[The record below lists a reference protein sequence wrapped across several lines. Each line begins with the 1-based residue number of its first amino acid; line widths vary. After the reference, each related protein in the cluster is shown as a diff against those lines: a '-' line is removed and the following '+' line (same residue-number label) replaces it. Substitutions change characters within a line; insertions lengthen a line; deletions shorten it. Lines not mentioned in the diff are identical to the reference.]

1 MVPYRAAANFPLL
14 PFEKRLIAELGC
26 TEAEYRQFAEQIRRN
41 PYIRPAEYA
50 HVPDVRND
58 VVSIVIS
65 LVIGVA
71 LSAASYLL
79 APKPA
84 QLDAKRTR
92 NRQLGGQQGTD
103 IYAPSFGFDSLQNL
117 AEYGS
122 VVPICF
128 TKQEEHVDEYGAT
141 FISGGQVITPS
152 LVWSRIKSWG
162 SYQIAELVMVAGQ
175 GDMARPELSG
185 IFFGN
190 NALNNVYYEFFDFYW
205 NGGYEVLGA
214 GSRLRRQNL
223 RYGELSFGVDKAPA
237 DEMFTA
243 PTKSTTDAPA
253 FSGAFTPSN
262 QNVFGVYNAIPNGT
276 PFRPNWEII
285 SVLDDEYITNEQR
298 KEQSHLYRKIVDDY
312 DRDKHPYGR
321 FGMPGTGR
329 NYARRVGIVSINGQ
343 SIQDSVIRESL
354 PGGRTGER
362 LTGFSTERQVNEGDE
377 ITVLLGK
384 NRQNTVPFDF
394 NGSDLEPLRVEDI
407 RSTVEEEVR
416 RYDDQLSIGAKFLIG
431 HSTWQVIER
440 PNDPYDANLHSGGGY
455 RIRLKC
461 LEAWTNNNR
470 VIGMVSEGFITRE
483 NYLPYSD
490 LDETF
495 YPLCEYEM
503 ATILNNRPC
512 DVTEFG
518 LKSQVWAKFNNLT
531 NFNTI
536 PAPFF
541 LNKYNKKGIVVK
553 EGKMNLYARRT
564 SFFFLDVRNSNN
576 EPWRDYNRNDGWVAI
591 SAFAVTGSAPQ
602 DIYSFIRVVHPG
614 RSQLQFRFRP
624 ISSAI
629 FGQQADPGLTIF
641 ELDGGRFGAQ
651 TWDVTNYVGT
661 FRVTA
666 RGRQRV
672 ARDLYTHAE
681 MTPVPAALGQVTYG
695 EFVATG
701 FVDTAVL
708 RRIVYADNPEQV
720 VTDKQEGSA
729 MTIATYAKYGSPGR
743 DPYFNNLPDG
753 STESIQGW
761 NSIRDG
767 KEVYMTLNMKSYS
780 RSYPDTPRNKWWN
793 HESVTVTSSSDNWN
807 DGDRFYKSV
816 QLLSGIRIYFEYEV
830 TVKREYVQFDSPRSS
845 ARVFEAYSAIAEV
858 SHYGD
863 LITRS
868 CDNGPEHE
876 VVYVNECLS
885 EEKIPQYDNCA
896 VAGLKLRAGKMFTQ
910 MDQLRFCIKS
920 GLEVERLVDGGVGP
934 SNLITDLFWYLC
946 TDQDTGAGNI
956 INSALLDR
964 DGLTTTGRFL
974 RANQLFFDDV
984 IAEPTNIRSWLA
996 SKAPSMICYP
1006 TIKNGVMSLEPA
1018 VPYDPTSY
1026 KIDAD
1031 RPVKI
1036 SAMFTEGN
1044 IIEGSFTIE
1053 WLELEDRKD
1062 FQAAVRYRRQGN
1074 NRLPG
1079 EETVVVRYTES
1090 NSSSYP
1096 IEEFDLPHVSHMQH
1110 ALKAARY
1117 FLAIRKHVT
1126 HTVTFQT
1133 LPWGLSLAPGQYIRV
1148 ATEMSPYNPSNNGI
1162 VKSDGTVVAVNALS
1176 DGSYNVNYWERD
1188 RKEVSTGTLIIS
1200 GGIATNMRNSV
1211 FSVINQDIVSQ
1222 VYQVEA
1228 IDVNEEGIVT
1238 VKASNFPVDGGS
1250 RSLIAR
1256 DVLDSDGVFTAVTS
1270 D

>member
-1 MVPYRAAANFPLL
+1 
-14 PFEKRLIAELGC
+14 
-26 TEAEYRQFAEQIRRN
+26 
-41 PYIRPAEYA
+41 
-50 HVPDVRND
+50 
-58 VVSIVIS
+58 
-65 LVIGVA
+65 
-71 LSAASYLL
+71 
-79 APKPA
+79 
-84 QLDAKRTR
+84 
-92 NRQLGGQQGTD
+92 
-103 IYAPSFGFDSLQNL
+103 
-117 AEYGS
+117 
-122 VVPICF
+122 
-128 TKQEEHVDEYGAT
+128 
-141 FISGGQVITPS
+141 
-152 LVWSRIKSWG
+152 
-162 SYQIAELVMVAGQ
+162 
-175 GDMARPELSG
+175 
-185 IFFGN
+185 
-190 NALNNVYYEFFDFYW
+190 
-205 NGGYEVLGA
+205 
-214 GSRLRRQNL
+214 
-223 RYGELSFGVDKAPA
+223 
-237 DEMFTA
+237 
-243 PTKSTTDAPA
+243 
-253 FSGAFTPSN
+253 
-262 QNVFGVYNAIPNGT
+262 
-276 PFRPNWEII
+276 
-285 SVLDDEYITNEQR
+285 
-298 KEQSHLYRKIVDDY
+298 
-312 DRDKHPYGR
+312 
-321 FGMPGTGR
+321 
-329 NYARRVGIVSINGQ
+329 
-343 SIQDSVIRESL
+343 
-354 PGGRTGER
+354 
-362 LTGFSTERQVNEGDE
+362 
-377 ITVLLGK
+377 
-384 NRQNTVPFDF
+384 
-394 NGSDLEPLRVEDI
+394 
-407 RSTVEEEVR
+407 
-416 RYDDQLSIGAKFLIG
+416 
-431 HSTWQVIER
+431 
-440 PNDPYDANLHSGGGY
+440 
-455 RIRLKC
+455 
-461 LEAWTNNNR
+461 
-470 VIGMVSEGFITRE
+470 
-483 NYLPYSD
+483 
-490 LDETF
+490 
-495 YPLCEYEM
+495 
-503 ATILNNRPC
+503 
-512 DVTEFG
+512 
-518 LKSQVWAKFNNLT
+518 
-531 NFNTI
+531 
-536 PAPFF
+536 
-541 LNKYNKKGIVVK
+541 
-553 EGKMNLYARRT
+553 
-564 SFFFLDVRNSNN
+564 
-576 EPWRDYNRNDGWVAI
+576 
-591 SAFAVTGSAPQ
+591 
-602 DIYSFIRVVHPG
+602 
-614 RSQLQFRFRP
+614 
-624 ISSAI
+624 
-629 FGQQADPGLTIF
+629 
-641 ELDGGRFGAQ
+641 
-651 TWDVTNYVGT
+651 
-661 FRVTA
+661 
-666 RGRQRV
+666 
-672 ARDLYTHAE
+672 
-681 MTPVPAALGQVTYG
+681 
-695 EFVATG
+695 
-701 FVDTAVL
+701 
-708 RRIVYADNPEQV
+708 
-720 VTDKQEGSA
+720 
-729 MTIATYAKYGSPGR
+729 
-743 DPYFNNLPDG
+743 
-753 STESIQGW
+753 
-761 NSIRDG
+761 
-767 KEVYMTLNMKSYS
+767 
-780 RSYPDTPRNKWWN
+780 
-793 HESVTVTSSSDNWN
+793 VTSSSDNWN

-816 QLLSGIRIYFEYEV
+816 QLLSGTRIYFEYEV

-1079 EETVVVRYTES
+1079 EETVVVRYTEL

-1211 FSVINQDIVSQ
+1211 FSVINQNIVSQ

-1238 VKASNFPVDGGS
+1238 VKASNFPVDGSS